1 VVDLISVHNLKMEVF
16 QKGDSGIP
24 VVILPGMGVS
34 FDSWHEVCDSLSTTN
49 RVIMIHRPGIGN
61 SEIGSEE
68 RHTYQLTNELNELFR
83 KLKIDEKII
92 LVGHSYGGLCV
103 QHFVKRFPEKVCGV
117 VLVDAS
123 SVDSYKLDEL
133 DLSFLDGQSNE
144 SLIKEWLEKAE
155 QSPEVLKDE
164 LMQELT
170 ERQKKLPEDAQQRLL
185 EFGVKPEFYRAL
197 ASELKCWYED
207 AKMIKKLGTFHDLPL
222 IVIGRDPSYQM
233 EIAKAQNIPLWEM
246 EKFEAVWRELI
257 IDQLSLST
265 QSEFIEAKGA
275 GHSVHVDKPEVV
287 TLAIN
292 KMNKLIRP
300 FI

>member
-1 VVDLISVHNLKMEVF
+1 MVDLISVNNHKIEVF
-16 QKGDSGIP
+16 QKGDKGKP

-34 FDSWHEVCDSLSTTN
+34 FDSWHEVCHRISTTN

-61 SEIGSEE
+61 SEIGYEE
-68 RHTYQLTNELNELFR
+68 RHIYQFTNELNELFR

-133 DLSFLDGQSNE
+133 ELSFLEGQTNE
-144 SLIKEWLEKAE
+144 LLIKEWLKKADQDAE
-155 QSPEVLKDE
+155 ALKDE
-164 LMQELT
+164 LKPELT
-170 ERQKKLPEDAQQRLL
+170 DRQKKLPHDAQQRLL

-197 ASELKCWYED
+197 ASELKCWDED
-207 AKMIKKLGTFHDLPL
+207 AKSIKKLGTFRNLPL
-222 IVIGRDPSYQM
+222 TVIARDPSYQM

-246 EKFEAVWRELI
+246 EKFESVWRDLI
-257 IDQLSLST
+257 LDQLNLST

-275 GHSVHVDKPEVV
+275 GHSVHIDAPDVIS
-287 TLAIN
+287 LAIN
-292 KMNKLIRP
+292 KMNNLLQPSK
-300 FI
+300 